1 MVLSEFESIKDWL
14 ISNDYTDLE
23 KPILY
28 IHIFA
33 GFVTLCCA
41 YAILVLKKGDKR
53 HKKIGIYF
61 VGGMCTIFATS
72 ILLAFIGEEMFELM
86 SMFGFFLAFSSFSF
100 YFAIA
105 GYRQAKIKAGAR
117 NTIDKALAV
126 LMLMTGLSL
135 LAISIP
141 AQGTLANASFAYG
154 SVCLFVAAYDFN
166 RFRKI
171 GKPNFYDRINHHMM
185 LMLSGTIVSTTA
197 LTTNLPLFSLNW
209 MNWWI
214 PPIIIAPFMLYFSRK
229 LAKNN
234 FNITAEAKN
243 GTG

>member
-23 KPILY
+23 TNLVHSHFCGLCHTLLCLCY
-28 IHIFA
+28 I
-33 GFVTLCCA
+33 GPE
-41 YAILVLKKGDKR
+41 KGDKR

-72 ILLAFIGEEMFELM
+72 ILLALIGEEMFELM

-105 GYRQAKIKAGAR
+105 GYRQAKIKTGAR

-171 GKPNFYDRINHHMM
+171 GK
-185 LMLSGTIVSTTA
+185 
-197 LTTNLPLFSLNW
+197 
-209 MNWWI
+209 
-214 PPIIIAPFMLYFSRK
+214 
-229 LAKNN
+229 
-234 FNITAEAKN
+234 
-243 GTG
+243 